1 MGKVSGFFSIRV
13 FVDVSFV
20 LLSMSKR
27 AGNKLE
33 KLLGGHRQP
42 VSFVKSSSRW
52 IHKEFKRKV
61 DPKKLVGK
69 KDFV

>member
-1 MGKVSGFFSIRV
+1 MVQHFFFGIDGKSFRFFSIRV
-13 FVDVSFV
+13 FVDVSSV

-42 VSFVKSSSRW
+42 VSFVKSSMV
-52 IHKEFKRKV
+52 E
-61 DPKKLVGK
+61 P
-69 KDFV
+69 